1 MFKNK
6 SAKINPDTTDTLIG
20 EGTIFEGIIKSEASI
35 RVEGQVVGDIVS
47 TGDVTIG
54 ENGSARSNISAR
66 DLILAGQL
74 IGNAEVKGK
83 LTIRATGTLIGNL
96 SAHSLLIESGG
107 VFQGKSKMAV
117 KETIPAPVKAEPAEV
132 EVDIP
137 QAAVDNAPLK
147 SW

>member
-1 MFKNK
+1 MFKSK

-20 EGTIFEGIIKSEASI
+20 EGTVFEGKIKSEASI
-35 RVEGQVVGDIVS
+35 RVEGCVIGDIES

-74 IGNAEVKGK
+74 TGNVEVRGK
-83 LTIRATGTLIGNL
+83 LIIRATGSLIGNL

-107 VFQGKSKMAV
+107 VFQGNSKMAV
-117 KETIPAPVKAEPAEV
+117 KEMISAPVKADPV
-132 EVDIP
+132 EVDI
-137 QAAVDNAPLK
+137 QAPVDNAPLK